1 MVKQEDGSSVDV
13 PRAKLATR
21 DSLAK

>member
-1 MVKQEDGSSVDV
+1 VKQEDGSSVDV